1 MRALSYLLIIL
12 LLSISMTV
20 WAQSPLDTLVM
31 RAIMV
36 NQLFPQEKVYLHFDN
51 TSYYLGETMWFKAYV
66 VGTADH
72 TLHPQSKVLYVELV
86 APEGYVVETKK
97 YKLDD
102 KGCCSGEFDLKESIL
117 SGYYTVRAYTRYM
130 LNWGDE
136 AIFARTFPVYDA
148 VSGGHYEIKDMLDRR
163 RSPLLAEDRQQVD
176 KMKYRLDF
184 YPEGGHLIEEIPCVV
199 AYELLRHDGK
209 PMKDSI
215 TIFEDKRPLLRTAP
229 EHNGKGTF
237 HFTPRKGVQYRAEVK
252 YVETNEHGR
261 TKEQIARFAL
271 PVVEREG
278 VGIAVREEADSF
290 ILDIRNNIENE
301 ISLGCAILNK
311 GRMQLYEPFS
321 SGMAHKTIILHR
333 DSLPEGVCRLVVF
346 ANQDIPL
353 AERQFFVRHDRV
365 HSDDLHCVRL
375 NVTTSE
381 GVPIEDAELEPYEK
395 VTLRI
400 AREDGKPISPEASL
414 SLSVTDAD
422 SREDIATGG
431 NLYTHLLL
439 GSELR
444 GYIPDAFRYFDPK
457 NVNRSRELDLVMLTH
472 GWTSYDWSV
481 LSNRHFDLKHP
492 IEEGITV
499 NGELLEFAYSRSKRH
514 PNGRIPLS
522 YEPMAFHSMFFAM
535 KEKGDLQEYELMTD
549 IDGSFKIHM
558 DDFYGNHI
566 ISLSPK
572 QEATRYQRP
581 IMLIDKFFSP
591 KSLPEQYLRFG
602 LSDNLQTDILRMD
615 AQNYLL
621 PDVEIEDERR
631 RNRYHLPPISEVRF
645 NYLNEWER
653 NYELYWRM
661 RKLNL
666 NNGDIME
673 DSIVTT
679 LNGPWYFA
687 PIYTYTPSNG
697 EMTIADECTTPYK
710 VVGAT
715 FLRNFVGCYWMH
727 YLVADNKC
735 LPDSIVMDEE
745 YLLHMDFL
753 NPFNFKEFFICDD
766 YAVRRQFTRDPDY
779 WAEMYNSIIKKN
791 RDYFT
796 GRATHYWNEEYVGSR
811 PTVIYEPKWDLD
823 YYHGFY
829 ANQILPPLSIRT
841 DQSAYNHFLE
851 KAVGTAQWIVHMNT
865 GRYYA
870 RGYLPMD
877 TPNYVACMVPY
888 TDAERDSLY
897 IPDGENGWNN
907 RFTHIQGYSHSKRF
921 YAPDYSNRE
930 LLDNEKV
937 YCRTLLWN
945 TEILPDSTGTIA
957 VLLHNAPKTKKISV
971 TVEGMSRRQIFC
983 SKNLH
988 KTKMGMYGKSRDIR
1002 RDLEIW
1008 RNIADTI
1015 HTTPSDLLSMHRDN
1029 VEGIRKLHEQ
1039 QLDDAAILF
1048 KKSAMMQYPP
1058 AMANLGICY
1067 HRGWGVEKN
1076 IETAYKYYRLAAER
1090 GEASACHN
1098 LGGCY
1103 LHGEAVESNDSL
1115 AFIWY
1120 SRAAGKGFTQSS
1132 YILGELYENGKGTT
1146 RNDSMALKCYL
1157 AASTKYPE
1165 AAFAAAMLLVR
1176 NDSISGMSEAIHM
1189 QIADLV
1195 EQAADNGLL
1204 AAQKYI
1210 VDCYRDGR
1218 YVEINEKRMVE
1229 YLILCVRQGD
1239 EQSLLRLAYCYEKG
1253 IGVGK
1258 NKERAYDYYKRLA
1271 EKGHKLAKKKAL
1283 EYEILGN
1290 FEFDRTKLKDL

>member
-1 MRALSYLLIIL
+1 MRVLSYLLIIL

-163 RSPLLAEDRQQVD
+163 RNPLLAEDRQQVD

-353 AERQFFVRHDRV
+353 AERQFFVRHDHV
-365 HSDDLHCVRL
+365 HPDDLHCVRL

-381 GVPIEDAELEPYEK
+381 GVPLEDAELEPYEK
-395 VTLRI
+395 VTLTI
-400 AREDGKPISPEASL
+400 AREDGKPISPEASF
-414 SLSVTDAD
+414 SLSVTDRDICD
-422 SREDIATGG
+422 SIGTG
-431 NLYTHLLL
+431 NNMYTHLLL
-439 GSELR
+439 GSELK
-444 GYIPDAFRYFDPK
+444 GYIPDASRYFDLM
-457 NVNRSRELDLVMLTH
+457 NTRRLRELDLVMLTH

-481 LSNRHFDLKHP
+481 LSSRHFDLKHP

-522 YEPMAFHSMFFAM
+522 YEPMAFHPMFFAM

-558 DDFYGNHI
+558 DDFYGERI

-572 QEATRYQRP
+572 QKATRYARP
-581 IMLIDKFFSP
+581 IVIIDKHFSP
-591 KSLPEQYLRFG
+591 KSLPEQYLRFSSAEKLQVEMFKVG
-602 LSDNLQTDILRMD
+602 NLD
-615 AQNYLL
+615 YLL
-621 PDVEIEDERR
+621 PDLEIVDERR
-631 RNRYHLPPISEVRF
+631 KNRYHLPPISEVRF

-653 NYELYWRM
+653 NYDAYWEM
-661 RKLNL
+661 RREVLDHK
-666 NNGDIME
+666 GEAGIKE
-673 DSIVTT
+673 DSVHTNRGPDRIA
-679 LNGPWYFA
+679 NGPAYLGS
-687 PIYTYTPSNG
+687 IYSFHNLHGDVTL
-697 EMTIADECTTPYK
+697 ADEGTAPYK

-715 FLRNFVGCYWMH
+715 FLRNFVGCHWLH
-727 YLVADNKC
+727 YMVRDNNC
-735 LPDSIVMDEE
+735 PSDSICMDEG
-745 YLLHMDFL
+745 YLTQIQFI
-753 NPFNFKEFFICDD
+753 NPFNFKVFYISDD
-766 YAVRRQFTRDPDY
+766 YALRRQFTNKLEH
-779 WAEMYNSIIKKN
+779 WTKKFNKVIKPHLTHHVSS
-791 RDYFT
+791 T
-796 GRATHYWNEEYVGSR
+796 GMVTFDHPYLNGVFM
-811 PTVIYEPKWDLD
+811 DC
-823 YYHGFY
+823 YHGFY
-829 ANQILPPLSIRT
+829 VNQILPPTILTSNMP
-841 DQSAYNHFLE
+841 AYYRFIDRSTVE
-851 KAVGTAQWIVHMNT
+851 WIWHANR

-870 RGYLPMD
+870 EENLPMD
-877 TPNYVACMVPY
+877 APNYVACMIPY

-897 IPDGENGWNN
+897 IPNGENGWNN

-921 YAPDYSNRE
+921 YAPDYSHQE
-930 LLDNEKV
+930 LMHDEAEHR
-937 YCRTLLWN
+937 RTLLWD
-945 TEILPDSTGTIA
+945 TEIVPDSIGR
-957 VLLHNAPKTKKISV
+957 V
-971 TVEGMSRRQIFC
+971 TVSLYNPPTTRNVTVSIEGKDNRQVFSNKESHRMKITHGKYDNNR
-983 SKNLH
+983 KNLH
-988 KTKMGMYGKSRDIR
+988 IWKTIVETIQPSPAE
-1002 RDLEIW
+1002 L
-1008 RNIADTI
+1008 IAI
-1015 HTTPSDLLSMHRDN
+1015 HRDN

-1039 QLDDAAILF
+1039 QVGEAVTLF
-1048 KKSAMMQYPP
+1048 KRSAMMLYPP

-1067 HRGWGVEKN
+1067 HRGWGADKN
-1076 IETAYKYYRLAAER
+1076 ADVAYKYYLLAAER
-1090 GEASACHN
+1090 GDASACHN

-1103 LHGEAVESNDSL
+1103 LNGEAVERNDSL
-1115 AFIWY
+1115 AFLWY
-1120 SRAAGKGFTQSS
+1120 SRASEKGYTQSS
-1132 YILGELYENGKGTT
+1132 FILGRLYESGRGTMK
-1146 RNDSMALKCYL
+1146 NDSLALKCYL
-1157 AASTKYPE
+1157 AASEKFPE
-1165 AAFAAAMLLVR
+1165 AAFAAAKLLIS
-1176 NDSISGMSEAIHM
+1176 NKDMTSMPKDSLKM

-1195 EQAADNGLL
+1195 ELAANNGLL
-1204 AAQKYI
+1204 AAQKYMAE
-1210 VDCYRDGR
+1210 CYRGGS
-1218 YVEINEKRMVE
+1218 YVERNDKRMVE
-1229 YLILCVRQGD
+1229 YLVLCVRQGD
-1239 EQSLLRLAYCYEKG
+1239 DQSLLRLARCYEKG
-1253 IGVGK
+1253 IGVDK
-1258 NKERAYDYYKRLA
+1258 NKEKAYEYYKRLA
-1271 EKGHKLAKKKAL
+1271 DKGYEYARKKAR
-1283 EYEILGN
+1283 EYEILKD
-1290 FEFDRTKLKDL
+1290 FEFDSTKLSEL